1 MMQKRTGRIAWCSI
15 WRYVWRLDLYQSG
28 MRKKYLAKNWNNR
41 LKRVQRWQKEPSEV
55 PVWRRFWKQFGYRIA
70 HIEVENEGIL
80 VKVTS
85 AQEYEERRQIFAEKQ
100 IRGHV
105 KVSLAVN
112 RSFLDRV
119 L

>member
-1 MMQKRTGRIAWCSI
+1 MAEGTVRSTGVA
-15 WRYVWRLDLYQSG
+15 
-28 MRKKYLAKNWNNR
+28 A
-41 LKRVQRWQKEPSEV
+41 
-55 PVWRRFWKQFGYRIA
+55 FWKQFGYRIA

-112 RSFLDRV
+112 RSFFGSGCCNTSDSDRSSGFCAGGLRKDRYV
-119 L
+119 LQ